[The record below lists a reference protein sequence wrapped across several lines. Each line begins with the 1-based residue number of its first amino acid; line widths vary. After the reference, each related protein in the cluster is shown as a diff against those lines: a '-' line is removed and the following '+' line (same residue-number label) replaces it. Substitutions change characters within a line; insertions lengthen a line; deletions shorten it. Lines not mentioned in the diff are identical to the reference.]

1 MIGAETI
8 SSVRILWCKS
18 LTLLKHYLPERK
30 REEELSTATFY
41 FTDQISQEEILI
53 RLSALRSAA
62 MKTISCK
69 QPELVVATDGQ
80 LLAAHLTNSLQP
92 QINADENFYKL
103 FFYSFKHKPNY
114 KTMISISPVL
124 YSVDSIYSSYALST
138 SGH

>member
-1 MIGAETI
+1 M
-8 SSVRILWCKS
+8 
-18 LTLLKHYLPERK
+18 
-30 REEELSTATFY
+30 FN
-41 FTDQISQEEILI
+41 

-62 MKTISCK
+62 METMSCK